1 MTATAAVVVGAL
13 PAAAAAPTVPTGL
26 TFERAVTHT
35 PVLAGTVSD
44 PDGGAVTARFF
55 ARTAGAST
63 WNVVNGATVAA
74 TSGQV
79 ARTTLPVQAAGTT
92 LEWTMKSCDAATC
105 SAAAPVVT
113 SVVSPMLGA
122 GPRKNAT
129 ALPFQLG
136 DRVSAKVDV
145 GTGNLMLT
153 AEALSVP
160 GVHSDV
166 PVQLVYNS
174 LSLGAGVAQA
184 STSNPTGYGWTV
196 SVGMRLEAAA
206 DGSLVFHGPAG
217 LTGTFVP
224 AGGGAFTAPAG
235 LTADL
240 VALSGGG
247 WALTDHA
254 SQQKLTF
261 NASGILT
268 TIADRNG
275 NTHTLT
281 YDPYNPTRLAGI
293 TATRGPAGL
302 DVTFAYTSGRLTSIR
317 QGPSGSVRTV
327 GLGYNGSG
335 DLTTI
340 TDALNRTTT
349 FTYTAHQLTRVQAPG
364 GIDTYVEYDVRNRVT
379 AVRQVN
385 GTAGSAG
392 DSWTRLAYTSDTQT
406 LVSDGEQ
413 ETTGSPT
420 SGERTAYT
428 LAADRTGRVTKA
440 VDAEGRERAATYT
453 ANYDPA
459 TATTGAGTSAA
470 TTTMT
475 YGANSGESLTSLAS
489 PTGATRG
496 WEYTNTAA
504 ATKYLPTSSTDDAGN
519 SSAYTYNGA
528 GNVMTSTD
536 ALAAQ
541 AVLTRNTN
549 GTVVTAT
556 APGNGT
562 NKTTYTYTNA
572 QVTKVT
578 PVTGSSLGVRDFTYD
593 TYGRLKTATNGRG
606 VTTTY
611 SYDLLD
617 RLTGVDYSG
626 TNPNPDVSFTYDT
639 AGRQGTR
646 TDTSGTTTW
655 TYDQV
660 GNLTSV
666 VNTFDNATIT
676 YGYDRV
682 GRMVSTTDSG
692 GTTTYG
698 YDDAGALVTMQYP
711 HPNGG
716 TATTNFAVDDKG
728 RRTDTWMRTNPTN
741 TIWAAHSHTDYDTS
755 GRPSRIKGERR
766 QPSSGSQVTTVVD
779 LQYCYAANST
789 YPTCSTS
796 TTDDRS
802 FVQWRRDHV
811 TGQTTTYTYDGAGRL
826 TQAATTAGTNATA
839 HPAVT
844 HAYAYDARGNRTSA
858 TVTTG
863 GSSTTQTRT
872 HNAANQTTSSG
883 FTYDGAGNLTAD
895 PAAGTIA
902 YTAGDQMASV
912 TKAGTTYDYTY
923 AGVGN
928 GELVRNET
936 PGGTYSYT
944 YGTTGAVGRP
954 AIERVT
960 LDGNT
965 AHLDND
971 PTGQPVQIRTSTG
984 QDLLYIYDG
993 LGSPVA
999 LLSNFNTTAFEY
1011 SFDPYGVAELE
1022 TTSGGNATVQTPFL
1036 YTGGLHDRTTD
1047 WIKNGARYYTPTEG
1061 RWTQHDT
1068 LDAPLDPANA
1078 NRYAYAAN
1086 NPINY
1091 IDPTGRFS
1099 WAEFGG
1105 NALGAFV
1112 GALIIVPAALGGGP
1126 VGAAAGAAVG
1136 GCIGGAVAEGTSAA
1150 LSGGSASQG
1159 DIGGACLGGAVL
1171 KAFG

>member
-1 MTATAAVVVGAL
+1 MS
-13 PAAAAAPTVPTGL
+13 
-26 TFERAVTHT
+26 HT
-35 PVLAGTVSD
+35 PVLAGTVAD
-44 PDGGAVTARFF
+44 PDGGPVTAQFF
-55 ARTAGAST
+55 ARTAGSST
-63 WNVVNGATVAA
+63 WNIVNGTTVAA

-79 ARTTLPVQAAGTT
+79 ARVTLPAQAAGTSVQ
-92 LEWTMKSCDAATC
+92 WTMKSCDAATC
-105 SAAAPVVT
+105 SSAAPVVT
-113 SVVSPMLGA
+113 SLVSPMLGA

-129 ALPFQLG
+129 ASPFQLG

-145 GTGNLMLT
+145 GTGNLLLV

-160 GVHSDV
+160 GVNGDV
-166 PVQLVYNS
+166 PVQMVYNS

-196 SVGMRLEAAA
+196 GVGMRLEAAA
-206 DGSLVFHGPAG
+206 DGSVVFHGPAG
-217 LTGTFVP
+217 LTGTFAP
-224 AGGGAFTAPAG
+224 AAGGGFTAPAG

-240 VALSGGG
+240 VTVSGGG
-247 WALTDHA
+247 WTLTDHA

-261 NASGILT
+261 NAAGVVT
-268 TIADRNG
+268 KIADRNG
-275 NTHTLT
+275 NTHTLS
-281 YDPYNPTRLAGI
+281 YDPYNPTRLTNI

-327 GLGYNGSG
+327 AVGYDTAG
-335 DLTTI
+335 DLTTV

-349 FTYTAHQLTRVQAPG
+349 FNYTGHQLTRVQAPG
-364 GIDTYVEYDVRNRVT
+364 GVDTHVSYDSRNRVT

-385 GTAGSAG
+385 STTGSAG
-392 DSWTRLAYTSDTQT
+392 DSWTRFAYTSLTQT
-406 LVSDGEQ
+406 LVSNGEQ

-420 SGERTAYT
+420 TGDRTTYT
-428 LAADRTGRVTKA
+428 LRSDRTGRVVK
-440 VDAEGRERAATYT
+440 VIDAQNRERSAEYT
-453 ANYDPA
+453 ANFDPQ
-459 TATTGAGTSAA
+459 TATTGPAGTTESS
-470 TTTMT
+470 TTGFE
-475 YGANSGESLTSLAS
+475 YEANNNESLTSVES
-489 PTGATRG
+489 PGGAARG
-496 WEYTNTAA
+496 WAYTNTAA
-504 ATKYLPTSSTDDAGN
+504 TTKYLPTSSTDDAGN
-519 SSAYTYNGA
+519 TSLYTYNGA
-528 GNVMTSTD
+528 GNVMTSSN

-549 GTVVTAT
+549 GTVATVT

-593 TYGRLKTATNGRG
+593 VYGRLKTATNGRG

-626 TNPNPDVSFTYDT
+626 TTPNPDVSFTYDT

-646 TDTSGTTTW
+646 TDGSGTTTW

-660 GNLTSV
+660 GNLRSV
-666 VNTFDNATIT
+666 TNTFDNATIAYT
-676 YGYDRV
+676 YDRV

-698 YDDAGALVTMQYP
+698 YDTAGALVTMQYP
-711 HPNGG
+711 HPDGG
-716 TATTNFAVDDKG
+716 TATTNFKVDEKG

-741 TIWAAHSHTDYDTS
+741 SIWAAHSNTTYDKS
-755 GRPSRIKGERR
+755 GRPKQIKGERR
-766 QPSSGSQVTTVVD
+766 QPASGSQVTTVVD
-779 LQYCYAANST
+779 LTYCYAANST

-802 FVQWRRDHV
+802 FVQWRRDNV
-811 TGQTTTYTYDGAGRL
+811 SGQTTTYTYDGAGRL
-826 TQAATTAGTNATA
+826 TQAATTAGTNATT

-844 HAYAYDARGNRTSA
+844 HTYAYDARGNRTTA

-863 GSSTTQTRT
+863 GATTTQTRT
-872 HNAANQTTSSG
+872 HNAANQTTSTG

-912 TKAGTTYDYTY
+912 TKAGTTYNYTY
-923 AGVGN
+923 AGTGN
-928 GELVRNET
+928 GELLRNQT
-936 PGGTYSYT
+936 PSGTYSYT

-971 PTGQPVQIRTSTG
+971 PTGQPVQLRTSTG

-999 LLSNFNTTAFEY
+999 LLSNFNTTAFAY

-1022 TTSGGNATVQTPFL
+1022 STSGGNATVQTPFL

-1047 WIKNGARYYTPTEG
+1047 WIKNGARYYAPTEG
-1061 RWTQHDT
+1061 RWTQYDT

-1091 IDPTGRFS
+1091 LDPLGRASFSAGLQVCYYACLSFTISQDQSGTTGITGGVGAGS
-1099 WAEFGG
+1099 PGVSVAVGPASGDVSPGFGASASCGVG
-1105 NALGAFV
+1105 NLGASV
-1112 GALIIVPAALGGGP
+1112 GTD
-1126 VGAAAGAAVG
+1126 
-1136 GCIGGAVAEGTSAA
+1136 GAVAATVTSYSSGGCSAEGTYTWTS
-1150 LSGGSASQG
+1150 
-1159 DIGGACLGGAVL
+1159 
-1171 KAFG
+1171 